1 MMYNYRD
8 GRSNIINILKTET
21 DVIKSSGIPKD
32 DSSFTYK
39 NAYLTWAS
47 AIFIDIK
54 DSSTLFNTK
63 DEKLARLMR
72 AFTSEI
78 ISIFQGLD
86 NYRQIGIRGDCVY
99 AIYDTIYQKDICDV
113 FRIAYELNTFMK
125 MFNKIIVEYGY
136 SPITAGIGLGC
147 DEELIIKAGKTG
159 TGINDKIWIGKAVV
173 DASNLSGE
181 ANRNGIDPIAMS
193 SVFYDIIIN
202 ILVEENEKYKEWIKY
217 SYTKKC
223 YHCNIIQTGFNDW
236 IDGGMKG

>member
-32 DSSFTYK
+32 DGSFTYK

-78 ISIFQGLD
+78 ISIFQGLV

-113 FRIAYELNTFMK
+113 FRIAYELNTFME
-125 MFNKIIVEYGY
+125 MFNKIIIEHGY

-181 ANRNGIDPIAMS
+181 ANRNGMKPIAMS
-193 SVFYDIIIN
+193 SVFYNNIID
-202 ILVEENEKYKEWIKY
+202 ILVKENGKYKEWIKY
-217 SYTKKC
+217 SHTKKC
-223 YHCNIIQTGFNDW
+223 YHCNIIETNFNDW
-236 IDGGMKG
+236 IENGMKG

>member
-1 MMYNYRD
+1 MYNYRD
-8 GRSNIINILKTET
+8 GRSNIINILKTKT
-21 DVIKSSGIPKD
+21 DVINSSGIPKD
-32 DSSFTYK
+32 DGSFTYK
-39 NAYLTWAS
+39 NAYLTWTS

-54 DSSTLFNTK
+54 DSSKLFDTK

-99 AIYDTIYQKDICDV
+99 AIYDTIYKKDIYDIFSVAC
-113 FRIAYELNTFMK
+113 ELNTFMK
-125 MFNKIIVEYGY
+125 MFNKIIVEQGY
-136 SPITAGIGLGC
+136 SPIMVGIGLGC

-181 ANRNGIDPIAMS
+181 ANRNGMEPIAMS
-193 SVFYDIIIN
+193 SVFYNNVIN
-202 ILVEENEKYKEWIKY
+202 LLIEENKKYKEWIKY
-217 SYTKKC
+217 FHTKSC
-223 YHCNIIQTGFNDW
+223 YHCNIIQKRFNEW
-236 IDGGMKG
+236 IENGMKG

>member
-72 AFTSEI
+72 GFTSEI
-78 ISIFQGLD
+78 ISIFQG
-86 NYRQIGIRGDCVY
+86 
-99 AIYDTIYQKDICDV
+99 
-113 FRIAYELNTFMK
+113 
-125 MFNKIIVEYGY
+125 FN
-136 SPITAGIGLGC
+136 
-147 DEELIIKAGKTG
+147 
-159 TGINDKIWIGKAVV
+159 
-173 DASNLSGE
+173 
-181 ANRNGIDPIAMS
+181 
-193 SVFYDIIIN
+193 
-202 ILVEENEKYKEWIKY
+202 
-217 SYTKKC
+217 
-223 YHCNIIQTGFNDW
+223 
-236 IDGGMKG
+236 